1 MADPQRL
8 LEFAS
13 TLAREAGALAAKR
26 RREGVS
32 IAGSKSSLV
41 DIVTLADQE
50 VERLVRAR
58 LAAERPG
65 DGFLGEE
72 SGAGLSESGLT
83 WVVDPIDGT
92 VNYAY
97 GLPNWAVSIAVVEGE
112 PDPRTWRALA
122 GVVYSPLTDELYSA
136 AAALGATLNGNPI
149 EVAPAV
155 ELAAALVGTG
165 FGYLPEQRESDAD
178 LVRSLIADVRDIRR
192 FGAASLDL
200 CAVAAGRLNA
210 YYERGL
216 NPWDHAAGALIATEA
231 GALVT
236 GASGEPAT
244 DELIVVGHPDVVAA
258 LLPKL
263 RTRRE
268 TA

>member
-1 MADPQRL
+1 MSSPQEL
-8 LEFAS
+8 LDFS
-13 TLAREAGALAAKR
+13 TALAREAGALAAQR

-50 VERLVRAR
+50 VEKLIRSR

-72 SGAGLSESGLT
+72 SGAGDSDTGIT

-97 GLPNWAVSIAVVEGE
+97 GFANWAVSIAAVEGGA
-112 PDPRTWRALA
+112 DPREWRALA
-122 GVVYSPLTDELYSA
+122 GVVFSPGVDELYSA
-136 AAALGATLNGNPI
+136 ALGAGATLNGTPI
-149 EVAPAV
+149 HVAAPV
-155 ELAAALVGTG
+155 ELAQSLVGTG
-165 FGYLPEQRESDAD
+165 FGYLPEQREADAE
-178 LVRSLIADVRDIRR
+178 LLRSLIARVRDIRR

-216 NPWDHAAGALIATEA
+216 NPWDHAAGALIAAEA
-231 GALVT
+231 GAHVT
-236 GASGEPAT
+236 GLDEPAT
-244 DELIVVGHPDVVAA
+244 AELLVVGHPDVVTE
-258 LLPKL
+258 LLPFLK
-263 RTRRE
+263 TRRE
-268 TA
+268 QS

>member
-1 MADPQRL
+1 MSSPQQL
-8 LEFAS
+8 LDFA
-13 TLAREAGALAAKR
+13 TALAREAGALAAQR

-50 VERLVRAR
+50 VEQLIRSR

-72 SGAGLSESGLT
+72 SGAGDSDTGIT

-97 GLPNWAVSIAVVEGE
+97 GFTNWAVSIAAVEGAA
-112 PDPRTWRALA
+112 DPRTWRALA
-122 GVVYSPLTDELYSA
+122 GVVYSPGADELYA
-136 AAALGATLNGNPI
+136 AAAGAGATLGGTPI
-149 EVAPAV
+149 HVAAPV
-155 ELAAALVGTG
+155 ELAQSLIGTG
-165 FGYLPEQRESDAD
+165 FGYLPEQRDADAD
-178 LVRSLIADVRDIRR
+178 LLRSLIAHVRDIRR

-216 NPWDHAAGALIATEA
+216 NPWDHAAGALIAAEA
-231 GALVT
+231 GARVT
-236 GASGEPAT
+236 GSDAEPAS
-244 DELIVVGHPDVVAA
+244 DELTVVGHPDVVAE
-258 LLPKL
+258 LLPYL

-268 TA
+268 QP